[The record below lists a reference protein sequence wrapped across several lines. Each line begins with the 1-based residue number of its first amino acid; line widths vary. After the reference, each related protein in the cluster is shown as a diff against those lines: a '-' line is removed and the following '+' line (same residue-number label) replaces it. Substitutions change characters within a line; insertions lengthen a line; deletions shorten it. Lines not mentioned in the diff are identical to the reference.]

1 MIQASLRRR
10 RGEHGGH
17 YLVRGG
23 KTLALEG
30 EPPKRI
36 IVTAFQSTADAQ
48 RWYAS
53 PEYPA
58 LRAIR
63 QRAATAR
70 GFLVEGVGE

>member
-1 MIQASLRRR
+1 L
-10 RGEHGGH
+10 G
-17 YLVRGG
+17 
-23 KTLALEG
+23 LEG

-53 PEYPA
+53 PEYSA

-63 QRAATAR
+63 QRAAKAR
-70 GFLVEGVGE
+70 GFIVEGAGE